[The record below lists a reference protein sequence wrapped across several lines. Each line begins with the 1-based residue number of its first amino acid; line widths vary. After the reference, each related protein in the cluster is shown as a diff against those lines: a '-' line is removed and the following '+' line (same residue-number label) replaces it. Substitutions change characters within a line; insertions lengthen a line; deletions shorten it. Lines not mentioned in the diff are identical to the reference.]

1 MFEILLVGD
10 DGFDGEYG
18 TARLPHRLSV
28 AVNVR
33 RRVDPIVVWDGPD
46 HALETH
52 RVDFDVEVCLAGSL
66 NLHVH
71 VEYTYSECV
80 CMYVSTYA
88 STV

>member
-1 MFEILLVGD
+1 MLLFEVLLVGD
-10 DGFDGEYG
+10 DGFDDEYG

-28 AVNVR
+28 AVDVC
-33 RRVDPIVVWDGPD
+33 RRVDPIIVWDGPD

-66 NLHVH
+66 NLHV
-71 VEYTYSECV
+71 CV

-88 STV
+88 STA